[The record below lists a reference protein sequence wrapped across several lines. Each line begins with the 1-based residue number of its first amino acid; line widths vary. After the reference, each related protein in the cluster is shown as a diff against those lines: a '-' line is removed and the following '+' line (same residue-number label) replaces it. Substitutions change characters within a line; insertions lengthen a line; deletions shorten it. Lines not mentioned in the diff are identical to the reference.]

1 MCGAVKNVIA
11 IACGCAV
18 GLDAGD
24 NTLAVLMTRGLAEIS
39 RIVAA
44 LGGNPL
50 TCMGLAGMGDLVATC
65 TSEHSRNRTFGEGF
79 VAGESLEA
87 YEART
92 HMVVEGARAAKS
104 VWKLCCE
111 KGIEAPITGAVHAIL
126 YEGTPV
132 DAAIATL
139 LGRSPRVEFYG
150 L

>member
-1 MCGAVKNVIA
+1 
-11 IACGCAV
+11 
-18 GLDAGD
+18 
-24 NTLAVLMTRGLAEIS
+24 
-39 RIVAA
+39 
-44 LGGNPL
+44 
-50 TCMGLAGMGDLVATC
+50 
-65 TSEHSRNRTFGEGF
+65 
-79 VAGESLEA
+79 
-87 YEART
+87 
-92 HMVVEGARAAKS
+92 MVVEGARAAKS